1 MPAAERSE
9 PLSRWR
15 PGPGRLAAL
24 LGALWVFGI
33 GEALL
38 VAAELGNSPW
48 TVLAQGAGD
57 QTGIAVGTMTVIV
70 SFLVLL
76 TWIPLRQRPGLGTL
90 ANATVIGV
98 SIDVMLPLLPG
109 LHSLPARLAAV
120 AIGIGLVGLGSG
132 VYLACRLGPG
142 TRDGLMTGLH
152 RRTGLS
158 LRLVRTAIEL
168 GAVAAGFA
176 LGGTVGIGTLA
187 FALAIGPL
195 VQAALVAIRAGPTNE
210 L

>member
-1 MPAAERSE
+1 LPAAERSE